1 MHKFI
6 QTICLFVLLTFAL
19 NTQAQ
24 IINIPDANFK
34 AKLLEAS
41 TINLIA
47 FDSSNNPIKIDT
59 NNDGDIQI
67 VEANKVHQLAVDNSN
82 ISTLEGIQYFK
93 NITHLKCSYNKITT
107 LNVKE
112 LIKIKQL
119 FCNNNLLEFLVVDS
133 LPNLTHLYG
142 K

>member
-82 ISTLEGIQYFK
+82 TIFQKYNTFK
-93 NITHLKCSYNKITT
+93 MFLQQDYHLKR
-107 LNVKE
+107 
-112 LIKIKQL
+112 
-119 FCNNNLLEFLVVDS
+119 
-133 LPNLTHLYG
+133 
-142 K
+142 